1 MLKCTSITLSRGS
14 SVWSMY
20 TIDYIKMYCYI
31 LTHYIKAVVILLG
44 TFMFDKTINVYWMPK
59 ETTDVII

>member
-1 MLKCTSITLSRGS
+1 
-14 SVWSMY
+14 MY

-31 LTHYIKAVVILLG
+31 LTHYIKAVVIVLG